1 MAENGILKFD
11 LYENE
16 NENENENKAAEQTGV
31 ARHVAVGHPG
41 GSSMDPVSGEGAM

>member
-16 NENENENKAAEQTGV
+16 NENKAAEQQG
-31 ARHVAVGHPG
+31 
-41 GSSMDPVSGEGAM
+41 